1 MRTVKRVLWRE
12 RLRRVPKQ
20 FSWVDQRLVQDRY
33 VDRCSARA
41 LALYLFLVTVAD
53 CDGLSYF
60 GEATLAQ
67 RLHLTAEELHAAR
80 QQLIEVQLI
89 AWQAPLYQ
97 VLGLPE
103 SKPAATAAPPPPAE
117 LDRTAAAAQ
126 LRRLREQLERG
137 RGRL

>member
-1 MRTVKRVLWRE
+1 VSTVKRVLWRE

-67 RLHLTAEELHAAR
+67 RLHLSAEQLHAAR

-97 VLGLPE
+97 VLALPE
-103 SKPAATAAPPPPAE
+103 SKPAATAAPPPPE
-117 LDRTAAAAQ
+117 LDRAAAAAQ

>member
-1 MRTVKRVLWRE
+1 MLWHE
-12 RLRRVPKQ
+12 RRRRVPKQ

-33 VDRCSARA
+33 VDRCSAAA

-53 CDGLSYF
+53 CDGLSYY

-67 RLHLTAEELHAAR
+67 RLHLSAEELHAAR
-80 QQLIEVQLI
+80 RQLIEAQLI

-97 VLGLPE
+97 VLALPE
-103 SKPAATAAPPPPAE
+103 SKPAAVAAPPAPA
-117 LDRTAAAAQ
+117 LDRAAVAAQ
-126 LRRLREQLERG
+126 LRQLREHMERR

>member
-33 VDRCSARA
+33 VDRCSART

-67 RLHLTAEELHAAR
+67 RLHLSAEELHAAR
-80 QQLIEVQLI
+80 QQLIDVQLI

-97 VLGLPE
+97 VLALPE
-103 SKPAATAAPPPPAE
+103 SKPAATAAPPPAE
-117 LDRTAAAAQ
+117 PDRAAAAAQ

>member
-1 MRTVKRVLWRE
+1 VRTVKRVLWRE

-20 FSWVDQRLVQDRY
+20 FSWVDQRVVQDGY

-53 CDGLSYF
+53 SDGLSYY
-60 GEATLAQ
+60 GESTLAQ
-67 RLHLTAEELHAAR
+67 RLHLSSEEVHAAR
-80 QQLIEVQLI
+80 RQLIEVQLI

-97 VLGLPE
+97 VLALPE
-103 SKPAATAAPPPPAE
+103 SNPASTAAPPAPT
-117 LDRTAAAAQ
+117 LDRAAVAAQ
-126 LRRLREQLERG
+126 LRQLREQMERR

>member
-1 MRTVKRVLWRE
+1 MSTVKRVLWRE

-67 RLHLTAEELHAAR
+67 RLHLSAEELHAAR

-97 VLGLPE
+97 VLALPE
-103 SKPAATAAPPPPAE
+103 SKPAATAAPPPPE
-117 LDRTAAAAQ
+117 LDRAAAAAQ

>member
-1 MRTVKRVLWRE
+1 
-12 RLRRVPKQ
+12 VPKQ

-53 CDGLSYF
+53 GDGLSYY
-60 GEATLAQ
+60 GESTLAQ
-67 RLHLTAEELHAAR
+67 RLHLSAEELHAAR
-80 QQLIEVQLI
+80 QQLIEMQLI

-97 VLGLPE
+97 VLALPE
-103 SKPAATAAPPPPAE
+103 SEPSMVAAPPAPALE
-117 LDRTAAAAQ
+117 RAAVAAQ
-126 LRRLREQLERG
+126 LRQLREQMERR

>member
-1 MRTVKRVLWRE
+1 MLWRE
-12 RLRRVPKQ
+12 RRRRVPKQ
-20 FSWVDQRLVQDRY
+20 FSWIDQRLVKDRY

-53 CDGLSYF
+53 CEGLSYY

-97 VLGLPE
+97 VLALPE
-103 SKPAATAAPPPPAE
+103 STAAATATPPAPE
-117 LDRTAAAAQ
+117 PDRAAAAAQ
-126 LRRLREQLERG
+126 LRRLREQLERR

>member
-20 FSWVDQRLVQDRY
+20 FSWVDQRLVKDRY

-53 CDGLSYF
+53 SDGLSYY

-67 RLHLTAEELHAAR
+67 RLHLSAEELHAAR

-97 VLGLPE
+97 VLALPE
-103 SKPAATAAPPPPAE
+103 SQPPPVAAPPAPE
-117 LDRTAAAAQ
+117 LDRAAAAA
-126 LRRLREQLERG
+126 
-137 RGRL
+137 

>member
-1 MRTVKRVLWRE
+1 MLWRE

-67 RLHLTAEELHAAR
+67 RLHLSAEELHAAR

-97 VLGLPE
+97 VLALPE
-103 SKPAATAAPPPPAE
+103 SKPAATAAPPPPE
-117 LDRTAAAAQ
+117 LDRAAAAAQ

>member
-1 MRTVKRVLWRE
+1 VSTVKRVLWRE

-67 RLHLTAEELHAAR
+67 RLHLSAEELHAAR

-97 VLGLPE
+97 VLALPE
-103 SKPAATAAPPPPAE
+103 SKPAATAAPPPPE
-117 LDRTAAAAQ
+117 LDRAAAAAQ

>member
-1 MRTVKRVLWRE
+1 MSTVKRVLWRE

-67 RLHLTAEELHAAR
+67 RLHLSAEQLHAAR

-97 VLGLPE
+97 VLALPE
-103 SKPAATAAPPPPAE
+103 SKPAATAAPPPPE
-117 LDRTAAAAQ
+117 LDRAAAAAQ